1 MTAEEIVLGGYD
13 LFAKGDMDSLSK
25 IYHPH
30 CKIKVN
36 GTHSL
41 SGEYHGFASFASNFL
56 AKLNTVWPGFSL
68 EIEKVVSNKTDVCV
82 FVKITADN
90 LSTRSIHHFVVENG
104 LEVEFNSYDD
114 SQVMAASIQN
124 I

>member
-13 LFAKGDMDSLSK
+13 LFSKGDMESLSK
-25 IYHPH
+25 IYHPD
-30 CKIKVN
+30 CQIKVN
-36 GTHSL
+36 GTHAL
-41 SGEYHGFASFASNFL
+41 SGEYHGFSSFASNFL

-90 LSTRSIHHFVVENG
+90 LSTCSIHHFVVENS
-104 LEVEFNSYDD
+104 LEVEFNIYDD
-114 SQVMAASIQN
+114 SQVMAASMQN

>member
-13 LFAKGDMDSLSK
+13 LFAKGDMDTLSK
-25 IYHPH
+25 IYHPN

-41 SGEYHGFASFASNFL
+41 SGEYNGFASFASNFL

-90 LSTRSIHHFVVENG
+90 FSTRFIHHLEVENG
-104 LEVEFNSYDD
+104 LEIEFLSL
-114 SQVMAASIQN
+114 IH

>member
-1 MTAEEIVLGGYD
+1 MNAEEIVLGGYD
-13 LFAKGDMDSLSK
+13 LFPKGNMEILSE
-25 IYHPH
+25 IYHPY

-36 GTHSL
+36 GTHVL
-41 SGEYHGFASFASNFL
+41 SGEYHGFSSFASNFL

-90 LSTRSIHHFVVENG
+90 LSTHSIHHFVVENG
-104 LEVEFNSYDD
+104 LEVEFNIYDD
-114 SQVMAASIQN
+114 SQVMAASMQN

>member
-13 LFAKGDMDSLSK
+13 LFSKGDMEGLSK
-25 IYHPH
+25 IYHPD

-56 AKLNTVWPGFSL
+56 AKLGTVWPGFSL
-68 EIEKVVSNKTDVCV
+68 QIEKVVSNKTDVCV

-90 LSTRSIHHFVVENG
+90 LTTHSIHHFVVENG
-104 LEVEFNSYDD
+104 LEVEFNIYDD
-114 SQVMAASIQN
+114 SQVMAASMGN

>member
-25 IYHPH
+25 TCNPH

-36 GTHSL
+36 VTHSL

-56 AKLNTVWPGFSL
+56 EKLNTVWLGFSL

-82 FVKITADN
+82 FVKITAD
-90 LSTRSIHHFVVENG
+90 
-104 LEVEFNSYDD
+104 
-114 SQVMAASIQN
+114 M
-124 I
+124 